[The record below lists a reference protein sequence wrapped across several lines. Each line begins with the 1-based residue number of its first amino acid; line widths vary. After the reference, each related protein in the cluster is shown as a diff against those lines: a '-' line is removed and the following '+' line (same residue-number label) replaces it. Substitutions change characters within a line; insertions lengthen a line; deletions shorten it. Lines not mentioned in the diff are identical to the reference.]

1 MRLVTVTGEAS
12 GDLIA
17 SEALRKLCTKMPQL
31 ALGGIGGDRLAALG
45 MECWFRSD
53 DLAVRGYAEAV
64 SKLVHILAVRH
75 WLLKYATK
83 WAPQVYLG
91 VDAPD
96 FNLGV
101 EAHLRQQGIRTV
113 HLISPSIW
121 AWRPERII
129 KIKRAVDHMLCIF
142 PFETGVY
149 AGTGVRASYVGHP
162 IADMIPLQP
171 DAQTARQALSISG
184 HRAVVAVLPGSRAG
198 ELKHNGPEF
207 FRAAAAL
214 ARDCEVVI
222 PASSA
227 SIAQQIQR
235 HPEFRRAEQQG
246 VRLLP
251 QQGLDPVSHQVLSAC
266 DVALVASGTAT
277 LEAAL
282 FKRPMVIAYRV
293 PTLTYWM
300 MRRRALIQDI
310 GLPNILLGSRVVPEL
325 IQHEANASALVAAV
339 RRWLDDAA
347 SISRVSEQFAGLHQ
361 SLRLG
366 AAQRIADVLDSELTD
381 ASRR

>member
-101 EAHLRQQGIRTV
+101 EARIRQQGIRTV

-129 KIKRAVDHMLCIF
+129 KIKQAVDHMLCIF
-142 PFETGVY
+142 PFETRVY
-149 AGTGVRASYVGHP
+149 AGTGVLASYVGHP
-162 IADMIPLQP
+162 IADMIPLEP

-184 HRAVVAVLPGSRAG
+184 RRAVVAVLPGSRAG

-222 PASSA
+222 PAASA

-246 VRLLP
+246 VRLLL
-251 QQGLDPVSHQVLSAC
+251 QQGLDPVSHQALAAC

-347 SISRVSEQFAGLHQ
+347 SISRVSEKFVGLHQ

-366 AAQRIADVLDSELTD
+366 AAQRIADILDSELTD

>member
-17 SEALRKLCTKMPQL
+17 SEALRKLCTKTPQL

-83 WAPQVYLG
+83 WAPQVFLG

-101 EAHLRQQGIRTV
+101 EARIRQQGIRTV

-129 KIKRAVDHMLCIF
+129 KIKQAVDHMLCIF
-142 PFETGVY
+142 PFETRVY
-149 AGTGVRASYVGHP
+149 AGTGVQASYVGHP
-162 IADMIPLQP
+162 IADMIPLEP

-184 HRAVVAVLPGSRAG
+184 HRSVVAVLPGSRAG

-222 PASSA
+222 PAASA

-246 VRLLP
+246 VRLLL
-251 QQGLDPVSHQVLSAC
+251 QQGLDPVSHQALAAS

-347 SISRVSEQFAGLHQ
+347 SISRVSEKFVGLHQ

-366 AAQRIADVLDSELTD
+366 AAQRIADILDSELTD

>member
-17 SEALRKLCTKMPQL
+17 AEALRRLCTIIPQME
-31 ALGGIGGDRLAALG
+31 LGGIGGDRLAALG

-64 SKLVHILAVRH
+64 SKLVHILAVRY
-75 WLLKYATK
+75 WLLKYTTK
-83 WAPQVYLG
+83 WAPQAYLG

-101 EAHLRQQGIRTV
+101 EARIRQEGIRTV

-121 AWRPERII
+121 AWRPERIS
-129 KIKRAVDHMLCIF
+129 KIKQAVDHMLCIF
-142 PFETGVY
+142 PFEPQVY
-149 AGTGVRASYVGHP
+149 AGTGVQASYVGHP
-162 IADMIPLQP
+162 IADMIPLEP
-171 DAQTARQALSISG
+171 DAQAARKTLSISG
-184 HRAVVAVLPGSRAG
+184 HRAVVAVLPGSRMG

-222 PASSA
+222 PAASA
-227 SIAQQIQR
+227 AIAQQIER
-235 HPEFRRAEQQG
+235 HPEFRLAQQQG

-251 QQGLDPVSHQVLSAC
+251 QQGLDPISHQALAAC

-293 PTLTYWM
+293 PALTYWM

-310 GLPNILLGSRVVPEL
+310 GLPNILLGSRAVPEL
-325 IQHEANASALVAAV
+325 IQQHAQAPALAAAV

-347 SISRVSEQFAGLHQ
+347 SISRIREQFAGLHQ
-361 SLRLG
+361 DLRLG
-366 AAQRIADVLDSELTD
+366 AAQRIADILDSEL
-381 ASRR
+381 AGAGRR